1 VPAPIRQSLPKRRLR
16 RLIEAKGSGE
26 FNGTS
31 ISSKPLSI
39 RASTMD
45 SASLGRM
52 PRRMAMSERVA
63 VGQGRGSVMS

>member
-1 VPAPIRQSLPKRRLR
+1 
-16 RLIEAKGSGE
+16 LIEAKGSGE